1 MESNAIFD
9 IDGNDPVV
17 LGLHNDMAQGY
28 LDGRHVENPQ
38 PDETRSWSYRHGFA
52 NGRAERLGGPRA
64 LAATLRIMAEQA
76 IALDLRARGSL
87 S

>member
-9 IDGNDPVV
+9 IHGNDPVV
-17 LGLHNDMAQGY
+17 LGLLDDMGQGY
-28 LDGRHVENPQ
+28 LDGRRVESLE

-52 NGRAERLGGPRA
+52 NGRAERLGYQRA

>member
-17 LGLHNDMAQGY
+17 LGIHNDMAQG
-28 LDGRHVENPQ
+28 
-38 PDETRSWSYRHGFA
+38 YRHGFA

-64 LAATLRIMAEQA
+64 LAATIRIMAEQE